1 MALIYDT
8 IWEQGDQREQLSPGY
23 HYRKDVKSLVVP
35 DHQRV
40 TLYDNE
46 DRQGNK
52 SESLYGGTYHHL
64 SFYGVSES
72 PGLVHVEDVGLTDLD
87 LVEIGW
93 WSKYGDGEDQR
104 YPMYYSLPTGDHVGG
119 RNFPDDKIQWIE
131 IPFGMTVEVFNA
143 ANFQGGSL
151 IFSGN
156 TQGEKELVNLWDHK
170 FSDGGDSASWRTS
183 SMRVRAD
190 KWEPAGIELR
200 DVTIAADDHSKFGGT
215 TSLSNNSPHKGWTG
229 KEVSWERGTATEENW
244 GVGGRVCAKAGFEV
258 EGGFMG
264 QSVTVTGE
272 LEVEISGNYGEA
284 QSKSNSKTI
293 TDTVGA
299 EVEGWGRAKI
309 STIIQYGKMTA
320 KAVRKWR
327 NTRNNVIIEEEGEI
341 AFSWANDAQ
350 HEINGTSTPPVERHE
365 D

>member
-8 IWEQGDQREQLSPGY
+8 IWEQGDEHERLSPGY
-23 HYRKDVKSLVVP
+23 HYKKDVKSLVIP

-52 SESLYGGTYHHL
+52 SEPLYAGSYHHL
-64 SFYGVSES
+64 SFYGVSEK

-93 WSKYGDGEDQR
+93 WVTYGDGPDER
-104 YPMYYSLPTGDHVGG
+104 YPMFYSLPTGDHVGG
-119 RNFPDDKIQWIE
+119 QSFPNDKIQWIE

-143 ANFQGGSL
+143 SNFQGGSL

-156 TQGEKELVNLWDHK
+156 TPGEKDRVDLWDHK
-170 FSDGGDSASWRTS
+170 FSDGGDSASWKTS

-200 DVTIAADDHSKFGGT
+200 DVTIVADDHSKFGGT
-215 TSLSNNSPHKGWTG
+215 TKLFNNSPHKGMAG
-229 KEVSWERGTATEENW
+229 KEIAWEKGSATEENW
-244 GVGGRVCAKAGFEV
+244 DIGGRVCGKAGFETQAGPV
-258 EGGFMG
+258 K
-264 QSVTVTGE
+264 VTGE
-272 LEVEISGNYGEA
+272 LEVEISGGYGEA
-284 QSKSNSKTI
+284 KSTNSSKTI
-293 TDTVGA
+293 TDTVG
-299 EVEGWGRAKI
+299 VELDGWGRASV
-309 STIIQYGKMTA
+309 STIIEYGKMTA
-320 KAVRKWR
+320 KAIRKWR

-341 AFSWANDAQ
+341 TFSWANDAQ
-350 HEINGTSTPPVERHE
+350 HEINGTKTEPVDRKEE
-365 D
+365 